1 MDKEKPTTPVSTRN
15 AEHYF
20 WGDPT
25 VSPSDGWHLLKEDDL
40 SVIEEQVPAG
50 AGEVRHFH
58 SHSRQFFYVLEGEAT
73 MEFEDRSVTF
83 NAGQGLHVP
92 PGAEHRFC
100 NNSDSVVRFLVISSP
115 STQSDRTE
123 I

>member
-1 MDKEKPTTPVSTRN
+1 MDNKLPASPVSTHN
-15 AEHYF
+15 SEHYH
-20 WGDPT
+20 WGDNEATPC
-25 VSPSDGWHLLKEDDL
+25 DGWHLLNNHAL

>member
-1 MDKEKPTTPVSTRN
+1 MDKEKPGAPVNTQN
-15 AEHYF
+15 AEHYL
-20 WGDPT
+20 WGNPA
-25 VSPSDGWHLLKEDDL
+25 VSSSDGWHLLKENDL

-58 SHSRQFFYVLEGEAT
+58 LQSRQFFYVLEGEAT

-115 STQSDRTE
+115 STQSDA
-123 I
+123 